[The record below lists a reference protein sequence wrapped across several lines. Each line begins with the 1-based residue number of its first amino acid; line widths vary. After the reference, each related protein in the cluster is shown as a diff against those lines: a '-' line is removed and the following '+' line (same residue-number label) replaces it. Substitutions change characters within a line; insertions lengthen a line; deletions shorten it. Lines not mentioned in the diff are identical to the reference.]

1 MKNTLLKR
9 LVRVLAFA
17 LGAGIAGLGAGAVLG
32 FSAVQSAMFG
42 SLAAVIGLVGALS
55 FVFAI
60 KGEVP
65 EDDFN
70 NAINSAVE
78 TVRAK
83 SEKSK

>member
-1 MKNTLLKR
+1 MKKEILKR
-9 LVRVLAFA
+9 LLRVAAFA
-17 LGAGIAGLGAGAVLG
+17 LGAGVAGLSAGSVLG
-32 FSAVQSAMFG
+32 FSAVQSAIFG
-42 SLAAVIGLVGALS
+42 ALSGVIGLVGALS

-78 TVRAK
+78 TVRSK
-83 SEKSK
+83 TDKSK

>member
-1 MKNTLLKR
+1 MKNVLLKR
-9 LVRVLAFA
+9 VVRVLAFA

-32 FSAVQSAMFG
+32 FSAVQSALFG